1 VIAWLAYAICALV
14 WGSTYFGIALGIES
28 FTPFGM
34 VATRYLSAGFLALM
48 LSRLTKEPLP
58 LKRDLPHLMFQGL
71 LLLGISNA
79 LVTWAEGR
87 VPSGLTAVL
96 CSTTP
101 FFYALMNREGL
112 TLRGLAGLAIGF
124 SGVAVLTWKPG
135 QGLAMSPWGF
145 GAIILATFLW
155 AFGTLYARKQ
165 VQGRSL
171 LGNVAIQ
178 MLTGGIFGLVMTPFT
193 GGFLHAPLTH
203 KALLAVLYL
212 TIFGSLITQTAFNY
226 LSRVWPP
233 AKMST
238 YAFLNPVVA
247 VLLGSLF
254 LREAFTLRVA
264 LGMLVILA
272 GVALVQF
279 PVRRPVEPLP
289 TEE

>member
-1 VIAWLAYAICALV
+1 VIAWLAYAVCALV

-34 VATRYLSAGFLALM
+34 VATRYLSAGTLALL
-48 LSRLTKEPLP
+48 LSRLRGETPILR
-58 LKRDLPHLMFQGL
+58 RDLPFLMIQGF

-87 VPSGLTAVL
+87 VPSGMTAVL

-112 TLRGLAGLAIGF
+112 SWRTILGLAIGF

-135 QGLAMSPWGF
+135 QGLAMDPFGF
-145 GAIILATFLW
+145 SAIILATFLW
-155 AFGTLYARKQ
+155 AFGTLFARKR
-165 VQGRSL
+165 VQGHSL
-171 LGNVAIQ
+171 LGNVGVQ
-178 MLTGGIFGLVMTPFT
+178 MLTGGLFGLLMTPLT
-193 GGFLHAPLTH
+193 GGFLHAPLTA
-203 KALLAVLYL
+203 KAALAVAFLAL
-212 TIFGSLITQTAFNY
+212 FGSLIAQTAFNY
-226 LSRVWPP
+226 LARVWPP

-238 YAFLNPVVA
+238 YAFLNPLVA

-254 LREAFTLRVA
+254 LHEAFSPRVA
-264 LGMLVILA
+264 LGMLVILG

-279 PVRRPVEPLP
+279 PARRPADPCP
-289 TEE
+289 AEE

>member
-1 VIAWLAYAICALV
+1 MMAWLAYAVCALV

-34 VATRYLSAGFLALM
+34 VATRYLSAGLLAL
-48 LSRLTKEPLP
+48 LVARLRRESLP
-58 LKRDLPHLMFQGL
+58 LRRDLPHLMLQGF

-101 FFYALMNREGL
+101 FFYALLNREGL
-112 TLRGLAGLAIGF
+112 TRRTILGLSIGF

-135 QGLAMSPWGF
+135 QGLMMSPIGF
-145 GAIILATFLW
+145 AAIILATFLW
-155 AFGTLYARKQ
+155 AFGTLYARKR
-165 VQGRSL
+165 VQGKSL
-171 LGNVAIQ
+171 FGNVGVQ
-178 MLTGGIFGLVMTPFT
+178 MLTGGAFGLLMTRFT
-193 GGFLHAPLTH
+193 GGFLHAQLST
-203 KALLAVLYL
+203 KALLAVAFL

-226 LSRVWPP
+226 LARVWPP
-233 AKMST
+233 TKMST

-247 VLLGSLF
+247 VLLGGLF
-254 LREAFTLRVA
+254 LREPFTLRVA

-279 PVRRPVEPLP
+279 PAKKPAEPCCA
-289 TEE
+289 EE

>member
-1 VIAWLAYAICALV
+1 MAWLAYAICALV
-14 WGSTYFGIALGIES
+14 WGSTYFAIALGIES

-34 VATRYLSAGFLALM
+34 VATRYLSAGALAL
-48 LSRLTKEPLP
+48 LLARLRGETPPLR
-58 LKRDLPHLMFQGL
+58 RDLPHLMLQGL

-101 FFYALMNREGL
+101 FFYALMSREGMHWRSAL
-112 TLRGLAGLAIGF
+112 GLAVGF

-135 QGLAMSPWGF
+135 QGLALNPFGF
-145 GAIILATFLW
+145 GGILLATFLW
-155 AFGTLYARKQ
+155 AFGTLYARKR

-171 LGNVAIQ
+171 LGNVGVQ
-178 MLTGGIFGLVMTPFT
+178 MLTGGLFGLMMTPFT
-193 GGFLHAPLTH
+193 GGFLHAPLTS
-203 KALLAVLYL
+203 KAVLAVAFL
-212 TIFGSLITQTAFNY
+212 TLFGSLVTQTAFNY
-226 LSRVWPP
+226 LARVWPP
-233 AKMST
+233 TKMST

-247 VLLGSLF
+247 VLLGSVF
-254 LREAFTLRVA
+254 LRESFTSRVM

-279 PVRRPVEPLP
+279 PARRPAEPYP
-289 TEE
+289 AEE

>member
-1 VIAWLAYAICALV
+1 MMAWLAYAVCALV

-34 VATRYLSAGFLALM
+34 VATRYLSAGLLALL
-48 LSRLTKEPLP
+48 LSRAAKEPLP
-58 LKRDLPHLMFQGL
+58 LKRDLPHLMLQGL

-101 FFYALMNREGL
+101 FFYALMNREGMNWRSGL
-112 TLRGLAGLAIGF
+112 GLAVGF

-135 QGLAMSPWGF
+135 QGLAMSPLGF
-145 GAIILATFLW
+145 SGILLATFLW
-155 AFGTLYARKQ
+155 AFGTLYARRH

-171 LGNVAIQ
+171 LGNVGVQ
-178 MLTGGIFGLVMTPFT
+178 MLTGGIFGLFMTRFT
-193 GGFLHAPLTH
+193 GGFLHAPLST
-203 KALLAVLYL
+203 KAALAVAFLA
-212 TIFGSLITQTAFNY
+212 IFGSLITQTAFNY

-233 AKMST
+233 TKMST

-247 VLLGSLF
+247 VLLGSVF
-254 LREAFTLRVA
+254 LREPFTPRVA

-279 PVRRPVEPLP
+279 PTRRPIEPCP
-289 TEE
+289 AEE

>member
-1 VIAWLAYAICALV
+1 MIAWLAYAICALV

-155 AFGTLYARKQ
+155 AFGTLYARKH

-171 LGNVAIQ
+171 LGNVSVQ
-178 MLTGGIFGLVMTPFT
+178 MLTGGIFGLAMTPFT
-193 GGFLHAPLTH
+193 GGFLHAPLTQ
-203 KALLAVLYL
+203 KALLAVLFL

-264 LGMLVILA
+264 VGMLVILA

-289 TEE
+289 AEE

>member
-1 VIAWLAYAICALV
+1 MIAWLAYAVCALV
-14 WGSTYFGIALGIES
+14 WGSTYFAIALGIES

-34 VATRYLSAGFLALM
+34 VATRYLSAGALALL
-48 LSRLTKEPLP
+48 LSRLRGETPILG
-58 LKRDLPHLMFQGL
+58 RDVPYLMFQGL

-101 FFYALMNREGL
+101 FFYSLMNREGL
-112 TLRGLAGLAIGF
+112 TRRAILGLAVGF

-135 QGLAMSPWGF
+135 QGLAMNPFGF
-145 GAIILATFLW
+145 SAIILATFLW
-155 AFGTLYARKQ
+155 AFGTLFARKH
-165 VQGRSL
+165 VQGQSL
-171 LGNVAIQ
+171 LGNVGVQ
-178 MLTGGIFGLVMTPFT
+178 MLTGGLFGLLMTPLT
-193 GGFLHAPLTH
+193 GGFLHAALTA
-203 KALLAVLYL
+203 KAALAVAFL
-212 TIFGSLITQTAFNY
+212 TIFGSLIAQTAFNY
-226 LSRVWPP
+226 LARVWPP

-238 YAFLNPVVA
+238 YAFLNPLVA

-254 LREAFTLRVA
+254 LSEAFTPRVA

-279 PVRRPVEPLP
+279 PARRPADPCP
-289 TEE
+289 AEE